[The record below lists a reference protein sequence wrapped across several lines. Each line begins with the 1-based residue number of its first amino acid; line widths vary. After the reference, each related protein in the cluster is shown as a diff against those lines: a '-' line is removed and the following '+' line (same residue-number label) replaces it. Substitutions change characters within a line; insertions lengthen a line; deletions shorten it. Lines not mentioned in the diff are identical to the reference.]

1 MDEFKSAGMEVPQQ
15 PEFPSTSDI
24 PQEFSQT
31 DFLQEVAPYYT
42 AMKVVETKEYVNER
56 EIGLNETVEAARE
69 IFSPE
74 VISEWG
80 NMSLEQRNAVFQ
92 EYQHAVAEALGIEAG
107 QVIFKDIPGAY
118 GYNNGDGNVYLNIML
133 LEDPKW
139 VIKCIDTIAHETRH
153 QFQHDA
159 VLDPERFGI
168 SPEVAKEWAWAIE
181 NYTDQDLSQYD
192 PWGYHYNPIEMDS
205 RYFGESVV
213 RELTKDLINDYASL
227 SETNHMNEAHGLMVN
242 DREWNIEQ
250 AEKALARGDLNTY
263 RNYLDDAS
271 RSTK

>member
-15 PEFPSTSDI
+15 PEFPSTGDI
-24 PQEFSQT
+24 PQEFSQE
-31 DFLQEVAPYYT
+31 DLFQEVAPYYT
-42 AMKVVETKEYVNER
+42 AMEVLETKEYADER

-69 IFSPE
+69 IFTPQ

-80 NMSLEQRNAVFQ
+80 NMTLEERNAVFQ
-92 EYQHAVAEALGIEAG
+92 EYQHAVAEALGIEPG
-107 QVIFKDIPGAY
+107 NVIFKDIPRAY
-118 GYNNGDGNVYLNIML
+118 GYNNGDGNVYLNVML

-159 VLDPERFGI
+159 VMDPERFGI

-181 NYTDQDLSQYD
+181 NYTDEDLSQYD
-192 PWGYHYNPIEMDS
+192 PWGYHYNPIEIDS

-213 RELTKDLINDYASL
+213 RELTKGLINDYASVNEA
-227 SETNHMNEAHGLMVN
+227 SRMNEAHGLMVN
-242 DREWNIEQ
+242 DREWNIQQ
-250 AEKALARGDLNTY
+250 AEKALAKGDLNTY
-263 RNYLDDAS
+263 RRYLDDAS

>member
-1 MDEFKSAGMEVPQQ
+1 MDEIKKTGMEYPQQ
-15 PEFPSTSDI
+15 PEFPSTNDI
-24 PQEFSQT
+24 PQEFSKS
-31 DFLQEVAPYYT
+31 DLFKEVAPYYT
-42 AMKVVETKEYVNER
+42 AREVFETKEYVDER
-56 EIGLNETVEAARE
+56 EFGLKETVEAAKE
-69 IFSPE
+69 IFTPQ

-80 NMSLEQRNAVFQ
+80 NMTIEQRSAKYQ

-107 QVIFKDIPGAY
+107 NVIFKDIPGAY
-118 GYNNGDGNVYLNIML
+118 GYNNGDGNVYLNTML
-133 LEDPKW
+133 LEDPQW

-153 QFQHDA
+153 QFQHEA

-181 NYTDQDLSQYD
+181 NYTQEDLSQYD
-192 PWGYHYNPIEMDS
+192 PWGYHYNPIEIDS

-227 SETNHMNEAHGLMVN
+227 AENTHMNEAHGLFIN
-242 DREWNIEQ
+242 DREWNIKQ
-250 AEKALARGDLNTY
+250 AEKALADGDLNGY

-271 RSTK
+271 KSTK

>member
-15 PEFPSTSDI
+15 PEFPSTGDI
-24 PQEFSQT
+24 PQEFSQE
-31 DFLQEVAPYYT
+31 DLFQEVAPYYT
-42 AMKVVETKEYVNER
+42 AMEVLETKEYADER
-56 EIGLNETVEAARE
+56 EIGLDETVEAARE
-69 IFSPE
+69 IFTPQ

-80 NMSLEQRNAVFQ
+80 NMTLEERNAVFQ
-92 EYQHAVAEALGIEAG
+92 EYQHAVAEALGIEPG
-107 QVIFKDIPGAY
+107 NVIFKDIPRAY
-118 GYNNGDGNVYLNIML
+118 GYNNGDGNVYLNVML

-159 VLDPERFGI
+159 VMDPERFGI

-181 NYTDQDLSQYD
+181 NYTDEDLSQYD
-192 PWGYHYNPIEMDS
+192 PWGYHYNPIEIDS

-213 RELTKDLINDYASL
+213 RELTKGLINDYASVNEA
-227 SETNHMNEAHGLMVN
+227 SRINEAHGLMVN
-242 DREWNIEQ
+242 DREWNIQQ
-250 AEKALARGDLNTY
+250 AEKALAKGDLNTY
-263 RNYLDDAS
+263 RSYLDDAS

>member
-15 PEFPSTSDI
+15 QEFPPVGDI
-24 PQEFSQT
+24 PQEFTQA
-31 DFLQEVAPYYT
+31 DLLEEVASFFT
-42 AMKVVETKEYVNER
+42 APEVLEQKEYVDER
-56 EIGLNETVEAARE
+56 EIGLRETVEAARE
-69 IFSPE
+69 IFTPE
-74 VISEWG
+74 VISEWAY
-80 NMSLEQRNAVFQ
+80 MSLEERNAVFQ

-107 QVIFKDIPGAY
+107 NVIFEDMPGAY

-133 LEDPKW
+133 LQDPKW

-168 SPEVAKEWAWAIE
+168 SPETAKEWAWAIE
-181 NYTDQDLSQYD
+181 NYTDQDLSMYD
-192 PWGYHYNPIEMDS
+192 PWGYHYNPIEVDS

-213 RELTKDLINDYASL
+213 RELTKGMINGYASL
-227 SETNHMNEAHGLMVN
+227 SEQPRMNEAHGLFIN
-242 DREWNIEQ
+242 DREWNISQ
-250 AEKALARGDLNTY
+250 AEKALKEGNLGQY
-263 RNYLDDAS
+263 RDYMNDAS